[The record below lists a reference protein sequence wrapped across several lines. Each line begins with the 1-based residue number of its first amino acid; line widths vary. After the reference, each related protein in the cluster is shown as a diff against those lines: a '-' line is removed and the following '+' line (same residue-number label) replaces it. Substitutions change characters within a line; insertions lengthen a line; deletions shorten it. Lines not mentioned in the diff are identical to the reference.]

1 MAGIS
6 SEEATSERFITAANN
21 TFSQMLMNVSCSLV
35 VTVSQPLSRHLL
47 DESPPLLLLF
57 DLTVMSSMDQDVV
70 QERVSNGMGDGTFVK
85 VLKKRSG
92 YNVTSIVLYAY
103 RNPSSSP
110 VKAPTGTCT
119 MQYNTMRYFISRVN
133 AHDCNYSRFYS
144 ILLSPLLSLILSLI
158 LSLSISI
165 HVRNLCIHQ

>member
-1 MAGIS
+1 VVGIS

-85 VLKKRSG
+85 ALKKRSG
-92 YNVTSIVLYAY
+92 YNVTSIVLAY
-103 RNPSSSP
+103 KNPSSSP

-119 MQYNTMRYFISRVN
+119 MQYNTMRCDEFIT
-133 AHDCNYSRFYS
+133 
-144 ILLSPLLSLILSLI
+144 LSLYHTCECS
-158 LSLSISI
+158 
-165 HVRNLCIHQ
+165 